1 MKIITRSTRALL
13 GIQSKTGVITMPSI
27 LLSDSVRSSLYSLQQ
42 TNALLST
49 TQNRLATGR
58 KVNSANDNPT
68 VFFTASALSNR
79 AADLNSVFDGITAAS
94 KVLKSTNDSISSL
107 TNLVNS
113 AASTARN
120 ALASTGTTA
129 RTTGSVSGLTGAN
142 SFAVAATK
150 TFTVSDG
157 ATTATVTSA
166 GALTVQQVL
175 DGVNNTAGLKV
186 RASLTADGKLQLEAN
201 STNTITVGGTA
212 TAPELAQ
219 FGLTAGVTAA
229 GTLNTSRS
237 AAAIQFDSIR
247 SQIDQLATDANFNG
261 TNLLNG
267 GSLKIN
273 FNEKSTSSLNVA
285 GVTDTSAGL
294 GIVASAGTF
303 QTDKDIN
310 DALTNLT
317 NSLNTL
323 RSQASV
329 FSTHADIVTTRQDFT
344 KSLIS
349 ALNSASDS
357 LTAADTNEEGANL
370 LALQTRQSLSTTA
383 LTLAAQA
390 GQSVLQL
397 FR

>member
-1 MKIITRSTRALL
+1 
-13 GIQSKTGVITMPSI
+13 MPSI
-27 LLSDSVRSSLYSLQQ
+27 LLSDSVRSNLYALQQ

-94 KVLKSTNDSISSL
+94 KVLKSTNDGISSL

-113 AASTARN
+113 AASTART
-120 ALASTGTTA
+120 ALASAGTTA
-129 RTTGSVSGLTGAN
+129 RTTGSVSGLTGAS

-157 ATTATVTSA
+157 TTTATITSA
-166 GALTVQQVL
+166 GALTAQQVL

-212 TAPELAQ
+212 SAAELAQ

-237 AAAIQFDSIR
+237 AFATQFDSIR

-267 GSLKIN
+267 GSLKVN
-273 FNEKSTSSLNVA
+273 FNEKSTSSLNIA

-294 GIVASAGTF
+294 GIAASAGTF

-329 FSTHADIVTTRQDFT
+329 FASNTDIVTTRQDFT
-344 KSLIS
+344 KSLIG
-349 ALNSASDS
+349 ALNAASDS
-357 LTAADTNEEGANL
+357 MTAADTNEEGANL

-383 LTLAAQA
+383 LTLASQA

>member
-1 MKIITRSTRALL
+1 
-13 GIQSKTGVITMPSI
+13 MPSI
-27 LLSDSVRSSLYSLQQ
+27 LLSDSVRSNLYALQQ
-42 TNALLST
+42 TAALLSS

-68 VFFTASALSNR
+68 AFFTASALSGR
-79 AADLNSVFDGITAAS
+79 AADLNNVFDGITAAS

-113 AASTARN
+113 AASTARA
-120 ALASTGTTA
+120 ALGSTGTTA
-129 RTTGSVSGLTGAN
+129 RTAGSVSGLTGAT

-157 ATTATVTSA
+157 ATTATITSA

-201 STNTITVGGTA
+201 NTNTITVGGTA
-212 TAPELAQ
+212 TAAELAQ

-237 AAAIQFDSIR
+237 ASALQFDSIR
-247 SQIDQLATDANFNG
+247 AQIDQLAADANFNG

-267 GSLKIN
+267 GNLKVN
-273 FNEKSTSSLNVA
+273 FNEKSTSSLSIA

-317 NSLNTL
+317 NSLATL

-329 FSTHADIVTTRQDFT
+329 FASNADIVTTRQDFT

-349 ALNSASDS
+349 ALNAASDS

-383 LTLAAQA
+383 LTLASQA